1 MPKCVQ
7 VPHICILI
15 TVLLILACSF
25 LLSSFSGTR
34 GRLTNNYRERLHTH
48 IYIDKTFHLGQMYP
62 ESVLAPI
69 TEKCHTKLSG
79 ESRLCS
85 VTDTVFCLLLAVTAS
100 IHKSYRKRK
109 ENKQRRRKIEK
120 KTNPQR

>member
-1 MPKCVQ
+1 
-7 VPHICILI
+7 
-15 TVLLILACSF
+15 
-25 LLSSFSGTR
+25 
-34 GRLTNNYRERLHTH
+34 
-48 IYIDKTFHLGQMYP
+48 MYP

-120 KTNPQR
+120 KNKPTKVTEGKGKRTKLSQPLRARVPRGGYFS